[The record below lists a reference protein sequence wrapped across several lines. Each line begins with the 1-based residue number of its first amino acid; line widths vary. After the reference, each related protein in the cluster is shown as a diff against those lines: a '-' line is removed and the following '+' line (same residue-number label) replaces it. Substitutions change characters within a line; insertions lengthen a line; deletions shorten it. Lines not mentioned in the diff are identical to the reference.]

1 MVRRLPVLVLL
12 LIIGISLERLAQRIT
27 NDVVYSPL
35 AILSGGLI
43 LTAMIGMI
51 IYLGIRLYSKNQR

>member
-1 MVRRLPVLVLL
+1 MRRLPILVLL
-12 LIIGISLERLAQRIT
+12 LIAGISLERLAQRIT

-43 LTAMIGMI
+43 LTAMISMT
-51 IYLGIRLYSKNQR
+51 IYLGSRLYSKKQR